1 MALKTVIR
9 GEKRPT
15 ARLVGLRLRHW
26 AKSVTVA
33 FVVFLLIRETV
44 VEAFRIPTASME
56 GTLLVGDFLL
66 VNKGVYG
73 FRFPGMDITFTGFAT
88 PKRGDVIVFRAP
100 HQPEKNYVKRVV
112 GVPGD
117 TLEMR
122 GKSLFRNG
130 APVSEPYARHMDR
143 NQDAAHPAMEW
154 QSSHRITPE
163 KEEYQPTRDN
173 WGPIAVPKE
182 SYFVLGDN
190 RNISEDSRYW
200 GFVSRNDIRGRPWLV
215 YYSSEPR
222 GDQSSRWHSRM
233 RWDRIG
239 MVIR

>member
-1 MALKTVIR
+1 MALKTVIW
-9 GEKRPT
+9 GGHRPT

-33 FVVFLLIRETV
+33 FVVFLLIRATI

-73 FRFPGMDITFTGFAT
+73 FHFPGTNIMLASFAT

-100 HQPEKNYVKRVV
+100 HEPEKNYVKRVV
-112 GVPGD
+112 GVPND

-122 GKSLFRNG
+122 DKSLFRNG
-130 APVSEPYARHMDR
+130 APVPEPYARYRGR
-143 NQDAAHPAMEW
+143 NEDAAHPAMEW
-154 QSSHRITPE
+154 QSSHRITHE
-163 KEEYQPTRDN
+163 RRQYQPTRDN
-173 WGPIAVPKE
+173 WGPIAVPEK

-200 GFVSRNDIRGRPWLV
+200 GFVSRDDIRGRPWLV
-215 YYSSEPR
+215 YYSSQPKI
-222 GDQSSRWHSRM
+222 DQSSRWHSRV